1 MDRQFLQEVAFPE
14 STKQVSL
21 AITENVNQDD
31 LAVCAIQQYILF
43 EDGSKCILR
52 QCQYNNF
59 SLDDMRP
66 FLYRNFCHWRTRADY
81 PINIGKM
88 KV

>member
-31 LAVCAIQQYILF
+31 LAVCAIQQYIY
-43 EDGSKCILR
+43 CLR
-52 QCQYNNF
+52 TVVNVF
-59 SLDDMRP
+59 FVSVSITI
-66 FLYRNFCHWRTRADY
+66 FH
-81 PINIGKM
+81 
-88 KV
+88 